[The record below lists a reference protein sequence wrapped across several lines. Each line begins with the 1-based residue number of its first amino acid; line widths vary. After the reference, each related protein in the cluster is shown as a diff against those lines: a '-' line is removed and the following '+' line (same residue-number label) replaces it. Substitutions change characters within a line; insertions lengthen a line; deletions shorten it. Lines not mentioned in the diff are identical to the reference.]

1 MGHVTI
7 QFHGVCVHVRRTQ
20 EVHLPDGVVHRV
32 VLIDG
37 RHERK
42 VDEHTI
48 APHIARVEIYGQSPE
63 KGGIPLVSRELDRQH
78 LWIDGAA
85 EGIPAPHAA
94 FHCAVPS
101 LRARLPGLVI
111 DPRVIVEGVEAVGL
125 FDLSGG
131 TITAE
136 IRHEGAGVAI
146 FNSPASDGAALRIQ
160 SFAGGPAESIK
171 LPDTAWI
178 VVSNVGGGSGEDH
191 DADFLLNYLV
201 SGFIPRHAPILK
213 GPLPCPLTHRKVA
226 PPFSIGPG
234 CSNTQ
239 YP

>member
-20 EVHLPDGVVHRV
+20 EVNLPEDVEHRV
-32 VLIDG
+32 VLIDARNG
-37 RHERK
+37 RNANG
-42 VDEHTI
+42 HTI
-48 APHIARVEIYGQSPE
+48 APHIATVQIYGQSPE
-63 KGGIPLVSRELDRQH
+63 QGGIPLISRELDRQH

-85 EGIPAPHAA
+85 EGMPAVHDV

-101 LRARLPGLVI
+101 LRGRIADLVI
-111 DPRVIVEGVEAVGL
+111 DSSVVVDGVGAAGL

-136 IRHEGAGVAI
+136 IRHQGAGVAI
-146 FNSPASDGAALRIQ
+146 FQSPVSDDATLQIQ
-160 SFAGGPAESIK
+160 PHGGGPTESIP
-171 LPDTAWI
+171 LPGTAWI
-178 VVSNVGGGSGEDH
+178 IVSNVGDSGEDS

-201 SGFIPRHAPILK
+201 SGTIPPNAPILN
-213 GPLPCPLTHRKVA
+213 GPLACPLSLRKVA